1 MVQPAR
7 DVNTAPAWRDNW
19 MASMRVRIVAVVVF
33 LLVLSSVG
41 SIALLRTVLFARL
54 DEGIQ
59 VSLERE
65 AEEFRKL
72 TAGVDPRTGQPFG
85 TDVRAMFDVYFSREV
100 PDEGETLLTFVDG
113 ELYQTLR
120 ARDAADPEE
129 LQEAI
134 DYWLTLE
141 EEESGVLTTPA
152 GEARYIAI
160 PYEGDPKP
168 GLFVVANFPA
178 YERDEIDDAVQSQIA
193 VQAIALL
200 LASALGLALAGRVL
214 RPLRSLATTAG
225 RITDTDLSQRI
236 PVSGND
242 EASQIAVTFNDM
254 LERLEQAFRAQ
265 RLFLDDTSHELRTP
279 LTVIRGHLELLELD
293 EDPEERRQTI
303 ELVTDEIDRMNEI
316 VNDLFLLARS
326 EQPDFLSTEQ
336 IDLRSLVASVHL
348 KVSVLAPRDWQLA
361 DVPSVPLTVDRN
373 RLTQALLQLADN
385 AVRHTQEGD
394 RIGVGAR
401 VQDGR
406 AILWVDDQGSGVP
419 SEVAERIFERFQRG
433 PVGASG
439 ATGGGL
445 GLAIVAAIA
454 EAHGGQ
460 AALVPRPGPGARFE
474 ITVPL

>member
-19 MASMRVRIVAVVVF
+19 MGSMRVRIVAVVVF

-72 TAGVDPRTGQPFG
+72 TGGVDPRTGKPFG
-85 TDVRAMFDVYFSREV
+85 TDVQAMFDVYFSREV

-113 ELYQTLR
+113 ELYRTQR
-120 ARDAADPEE
+120 ARDAADPEQ
-129 LQEAI
+129 LQDAI

-141 EEESGVLTTPA
+141 KEESGVLSTPA

-160 PYEGDPKP
+160 PYEGDPKR

-242 EASQIAVTFNDM
+242 EASQIAVTFNEM

-336 IDLRSLVASVHL
+336 IDLRSLIAAVHQ

-361 DVPSVPLTVDRN
+361 TVPSVPMTGDRH

-385 AVRHTQEGD
+385 AVRHTQQGD
-394 RIGVGAR
+394 RIDVGAR

-406 AILWVDDQGSGVP
+406 AVLWVDDQGSGVP
-419 SEVAERIFERFQRG
+419 PEVAERIFERFHRG

>member
-1 MVQPAR
+1 
-7 DVNTAPAWRDNW
+7 
-19 MASMRVRIVAVVVF
+19 MRVRIVAVVVL

-41 SIALLRTVLFARL
+41 SIFLLRTVLFARL

-72 TAGVDPRTGQPFG
+72 TGGVDPRTGKPFG
-85 TDVRAMFDVYFSREV
+85 DDVRAIFDVYFSREV

-113 ELYQTLR
+113 ELYRTQR
-120 ARDAADPEE
+120 ARDAADPAQ

-141 EEESGVLTTPA
+141 KEQSGVLKTPA

-160 PYEGDPKP
+160 PHHGDPKRA
-168 GLFVVANFPA
+168 LFVVANFPA
-178 YERDEIDDAVQSQIA
+178 YERNEIDDAVQSQIA
-193 VQAIALL
+193 VQAVALV

-214 RPLRSLATTAG
+214 RPLRLLATTAG

-236 PVSGND
+236 PVHGDD
-242 EASQIAVTFNDM
+242 EASQIAATFNEM
-254 LERLEQAFRAQ
+254 LERLEQAFGAQ
-265 RLFLDDTSHELRTP
+265 RVFLDDTSHELRTP

-326 EQPDFLSTEQ
+326 EQPDFLSTEEL
-336 IDLRSLVASVHL
+336 DLHSLIVAVHQ
-348 KVSVLAPRDWQLA
+348 KVSVLAPRDWRLLEA
-361 DVPSVPLTVDRN
+361 PSVSVIGDRN

-385 AVRHTQEGD
+385 AVRHTDPND
-394 RIGVGAR
+394 RIEIGAR
-401 VQDGR
+401 VQADQ
-406 AILWVDDQGSGVP
+406 AVLWVDDRGRGVP
-419 SEVAERIFERFQRG
+419 PEVAERIFDRFQRG
-433 PVGASG
+433 PSGPSG

-474 ITVPL
+474 ISVPLRRTGQS